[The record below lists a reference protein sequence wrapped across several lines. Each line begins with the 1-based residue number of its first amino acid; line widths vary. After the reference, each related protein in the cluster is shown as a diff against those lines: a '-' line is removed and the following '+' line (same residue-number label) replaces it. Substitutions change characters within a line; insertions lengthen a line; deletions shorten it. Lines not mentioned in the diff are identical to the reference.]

1 MAKMKDRV
9 NQDKQFY
16 VHMVPHTH
24 DDVGWLKTVDEY
36 YSGTGQDKQ
45 HATVYI
51 ILDSVIDEMQK
62 NPHTK
67 FTYAEM
73 KFFTMWYT
81 R

>member
-1 MAKMKDRV
+1 MNDLEWRHREDEML
-9 NQDKQFY
+9 Y

-36 YSGTGQDKQ
+36 FSGFD
-45 HATVYI
+45 ATHNGGVSM
-51 ILDSVIDEMQK
+51 ILDSVFEQLIQK
-62 NPHTK
+62 PHLK

-73 KFFTMWYT
+73 KYFSMWFY